1 MKNFARS
8 RKLAWAIGALALV
21 LAASAPSQAAE
32 HGGHGFG
39 GDHGAARGHGPEGHS
54 FGDGRFGDHRF
65 GDHRFEDHRFGDH
78 RFEDHRFEGRRFG
91 FFAPVVPYFEPYDYG
106 AASGYWYYCPDYNAY
121 YPDVTSCPQAWVPV
135 PG

>member
-1 MKNFARS
+1 MKNFARA
-8 RKLAWAIGALALV
+8 RKLAWATGALALV
-21 LAASAPSQAAE
+21 LAASAPGQAAE

-39 GDHGAARGHGPEGHS
+39 GDHGAARGHGPERHR

-65 GDHRFEDHRFGDH
+65 GDHRFEDHRFV
-78 RFEDHRFEGRRFG
+78 GRRFG
-91 FFAPVVPYFEPYDYG
+91 FGFAPVVPFFVPVVPYYEPYDYG